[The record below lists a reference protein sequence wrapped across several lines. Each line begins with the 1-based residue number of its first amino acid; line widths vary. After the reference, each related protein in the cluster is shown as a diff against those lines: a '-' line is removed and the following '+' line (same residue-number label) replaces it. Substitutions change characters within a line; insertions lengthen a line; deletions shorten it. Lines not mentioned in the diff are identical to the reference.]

1 MKMVTHRVEILE
13 TLRKVVEIKLPEN
26 STTDARQKVM
36 DQYHD
41 GDIIL
46 SGDDYY
52 DTEFN
57 YLGVKKQ

>member
-1 MKMVTHRVEILE
+1 MKMVKHKVEILE
-13 TLRKVVEIKLPEN
+13 TLRKVVEISLPEN
-26 STTDARQKVM
+26 STKDARQLAM

-41 GDIIL
+41 GEIIL

-57 YLGVKKQ
+57 YLGVKEQ

>member
-1 MKMVTHRVEILE
+1 MVKHKVEILE
-13 TLRKVVEIKLPEN
+13 TLRKVVEISLPEN
-26 STTDARQKVM
+26 STKDARQLAM

-41 GDIIL
+41 GEIIL

-57 YLGVKKQ
+57 YLGVKEQ